1 MEKRKE
7 IKTLA
12 VDGQIYISYR
22 DVEQWISLSRYIPR
36 EYLNVY
42 DIELAQ
48 TQYKLRTIFQ
58 KQQLKNQSYNFFD
71 QR

>member
-1 MEKRKE
+1 MKERKE

-12 VDGQIYISYR
+12 VNGQIYISYR
-22 DVEQWISLSRYIPR
+22 DVEQWITLSRYIPR

-48 TQYKLRTIFQ
+48 TQYKLKTIFE
-58 KQQLKNQSYNFFD
+58 KKVDFI
-71 QR
+71 

>member
-1 MEKRKE
+1 MKERKE

-12 VDGQIYISYR
+12 VNGQIYISYR
-22 DVEQWISLSRYIPR
+22 DVEQWITLSRYIPR

-48 TQYKLRTIFQ
+48 TQYKLRTIFE
-58 KQQLKNQSYNFFD
+58 KKVDFI
-71 QR
+71 

>member
-1 MEKRKE
+1 MQERKE

-22 DVEQWISLSRYIPR
+22 DVEQWITLSRIIPR

-48 TQYKLRTIFQ
+48 TQYKLRTIFEKQ
-58 KQQLKNQSYNFFD
+58 KK
-71 QR
+71 